1 MALCIV
7 AGRDALPI
15 LPCIMPD
22 RLQSYIRH
30 KTNFI
35 LCSNFSSSANRAG
48 PRSAPS
54 DRAPGAPLRHTCAP

>member
-1 MALCIV
+1 MPAHTAV
-7 AGRDALPI
+7 HHAGA
-15 LPCIMPD
+15 MPD

-48 PRSAPS
+48 PRAGRP
-54 DRAPGAPLRHTCAP
+54 DRPAHAPLRHTCAP